1 MKNTLRKTL
10 SLFLAFTLLCSLGLT
25 AAASE
30 AMGEDLT
37 SKGTLL
43 NQKTQ
48 LSTNV
53 FWSTAYSDLRTENVV
68 TYEPNADVTP
78 IVTFGDSLTTRT
90 TVTSAAQALESQG
103 YRVVAG
109 INGDFFNTS
118 NGLPIGILVSE
129 GEVLSSDG
137 GYYAMGFRE
146 DGSAVIGKPGLS
158 ISANLGYQGSDSS
171 GYFTDIIRTV
181 AGINK
186 ARVSTGGIYLY
197 TYDFNNRHTTGNTE
211 AGVDVLCTIVDGSL
225 SIGGTMTLVV
235 DQVIEATS
243 ATAIGP
249 DQIVLSANALSNTY
263 YTDALRKRADFRW
276 SFSPL
281 TFTHQMIRILLLE
294 QIYRAF
300 KIMRKEKYHH

>member
-1 MKNTLRKTL
+1 M
-10 SLFLAFTLLCSLGLT
+10 
-25 AAASE
+25 
-30 AMGEDLT
+30 
-37 SKGTLL
+37 

-78 IVTFGDSLTTRT
+78 IVTFR
-90 TVTSAAQALESQG
+90 
-103 YRVVAG
+103 
-109 INGDFFNTS
+109 
-118 NGLPIGILVSE
+118 GLPDHPHHGHLCGPGTGEPGLPGGGGHQRRLLQHLQRPAHRHPGVG

-263 YTDALRKRADFRW
+263 YTDALRNIPVGATVTVTVSAANEAWNDVQYAVGALY
-276 SFSPL
+276 SPGAGRRRGL
-281 TFTHQMIRILLLE
+281 RSALRGEPPHGGGCDI
-294 QIYRAF
+294 
-300 KIMRKEKYHH
+300 